1 MAYTISGRKVN
12 LEQFDAD
19 YSASHPLISWRSVVA
34 GFIISLFFMVG
45 FIGLGMAFGGI
56 GMYDGTTAANAGVFS
71 GIWFFASALISLF
84 VGSYFAARISKF
96 QSGRVGSA
104 QGLVIA
110 ALFLGMFIYQSIG
123 AIGGI
128 SRMTGSVLGKT
139 VGFVGASTDTLSS
152 SPMVRDVIEDSLGD
166 LNLRSSPQRVV
177 TGVASR
183 LIKGNA
189 EGAKTYL
196 AAQAGISVAEA
207 DKRISAAK
215 ANVDK
220 ALISAREG
228 AATALKTAGWSL
240 FFLVFLGAISS
251 VLGGSLG
258 SLKNFKKPLVRKTV
272 LKEQTV

>member
-1 MAYTISGRKVN
+1 MGNSIIERNVN
-12 LEQFDAD
+12 LEQIDSEN
-19 YSASHPLISWRSVVA
+19 SASHPLISWRSVVA

-110 ALFLGMFIYQSIG
+110 ALFLGMFIYQSIS

-128 SRMTGSVLGKT
+128 GRMTGSVLGKT
-139 VGFVGASTDTLSS
+139 VGIVGTSTEKLSE
-152 SPMVRDVIEDSLGD
+152 SPIVRDVIEDSLGD
-166 LNLRSSPQRVV
+166 LNFRSSPQKVV

-183 LIKGNA
+183 LIRGNA
-189 EGAKTYL
+189 EGAKTFL
-196 AAQAGISVAEA
+196 AAQAGISSIDA
-207 DKRISAAK
+207 DQRIAAAK
-215 ANVDK
+215 DNVDK
-220 ALISAREG
+220 ALIGAREG

-240 FFLVFLGAISS
+240 FFLVFLGAIAS

-258 SLKNFKKPLVRKTV
+258 SVTNFKKPLVKRTV
-272 LKEQTV
+272 LKEQSV

>member
-1 MAYTISGRKVN
+1 MANSLSSRKVI
-12 LEQFDAD
+12 LEQHDAD
-19 YSASHPLISWRSVVA
+19 DSASHPLISWRSVVA
-34 GFIISLFFMVG
+34 GFIISVFFMMG

-56 GMYDGTTAANAGVFS
+56 AMYDGTTATNVGLFS

-123 AIGGI
+123 AIGGL
-128 SRMTGSVLGKT
+128 SRMTGSLLGKT
-139 VGFVGASTDTLSS
+139 VGFVGTSTEKIID
-152 SPMVRDVIEDSLGD
+152 SPEVRNVIEDSLGD
-166 LNLRSSPQRVV
+166 LNLKSSPQKVV

-183 LIKGNA
+183 LIRGNG
-189 EGAKTYL
+189 EEAKTYL
-196 AAQAGISVAEA
+196 ADQAGISVTEA
-207 DKRISAAK
+207 DQRIAQAK
-215 ANVDK
+215 TNVDK
-220 ALISAREG
+220 ALITAREG
-228 AATALKTAGWSL
+228 AATALKTAGWAL

-258 SLKNFKKPLVRKTV
+258 SLTNFKKPLVQKTV
-272 LKEQTV
+272 LKEQTA